1 MRVQRRLEEGGRL
14 AVDLARDGGAGEGE
28 LVGRDAD
35 DGAVVLVEGVDGVS
49 ALAADGV
56 EG

>member
-1 MRVQRRLEEGGRL
+1 MRVQRRREEGGRL